1 VNLIILLLPI
11 AAIFLMFRSQK
22 KRQAQAQQMQSA
34 MEPGSAVRTIGGM
47 YALVKSVNDG
57 SVELEI
63 APGVVAHFSKSAIAA
78 VIDQQEYDEIINGRP
93 EEDESAELADEA
105 IEEIDSIETDSI
117 EADSVED
124 AHEQE
129 SISLAKAD
137 SDKPAAK

>member
-1 VNLIILLLPI
+1 MQLIILLLPI

-47 YALVKSVNDG
+47 YAQVKSIND
-57 SVELEI
+57 STVELEI
-63 APGVVAHFSKSAIAA
+63 APGVVAHFAKSAIAA
-78 VIDQQEYDEIINGRP
+78 VIDSQEYDEIINGRP
-93 EEDESAELADEA
+93 EEDESVELADAES
-105 IEEIDSIETDSI
+105 IEEIDSI

-124 AHEQE
+124 AREQE

-137 SDKPAAK
+137 GDKPAAK